1 MQQNC
6 DKGKEINPKTGRC
19 VKICKENQKRNQETG
34 KCEKSGCPEG
44 KIINPKTGRCINN
57 TGVKTPVID
66 HKVEII
72 KNLKIL
78 EEYETLNKQPFKARA
93 YNKVISSIELS
104 TDSHD
109 TFESFSN
116 IKGIGDKIK
125 DKIKEYFE
133 TGKMIAVENALKDKT
148 FSLKRNLSNLYGVGP
163 VKIIEIMKKVN
174 SFEELKANPEILND
188 KQKIGLKYY
197 DDMLQRIPMSEGKK
211 HYSIINKIFNKTYS
225 NIEFELVGSYR
236 RKNID
241 MGDIDILIKNRPD
254 LELKNLINELKSSNY
269 IIETLANGKNKFM
282 GLCKIAPALPARRI
296 DILIAD
302 PSYYYF
308 ALLYFTGSY
317 QFNIY
322 MRRIALQ
329 KKLSLTEYGF
339 KDKNKKIIDTT
350 ADIKTEKDI
359 FEYLEIPYVLPENRN
374 IKL

>member
-44 KIINPKTGRCINN
+44 KVINPKTGRCINDTN
-57 TGVKTPVID
+57 VKTPVID

-133 TGKMIAVENALKDKT
+133 TGKMIAVENALNDKT

-163 VKIIEIMKKVN
+163 VKIIELMKKVN
-174 SFEELKANPEILND
+174 SFEELKTKPELLND

-282 GLCKIAPALPARRI
+282 GLCKIAPELPARRI

-322 MRRIALQ
+322 MRRVALQ

-350 ADIKTEKDI
+350 ADIKSEKDI
-359 FEYLEIPYVLPENRN
+359 FEYLDIPYVLPENRN

>member
-34 KCEKSGCPEG
+34 KCEKDGCPDG
-44 KIINPKTGRCINN
+44 KVINPKTGRCINDVEIKKPKIN
-57 TGVKTPVID
+57 N
-66 HKVEII
+66 KVEII

-104 TDSHD
+104 TDNLD
-109 TFESFSN
+109 NIESFSN
-116 IKGIGDKIK
+116 IKGVGDKIK
-125 DKIKEYFE
+125 DKINEYFE
-133 TGKMIAVENALKDKT
+133 TGKMIAVENALNDKT
-148 FSLKRNLSNLYGVGP
+148 FSLKRKLSNLYGVGP
-163 VKIIEIMKKVN
+163 VKIVDIMKKVN
-174 SFEELKANPEILND
+174 SFEELRENPDILND

-197 DDMLQRIPMSEGKK
+197 DDMLQRIPMYEGKK

-241 MGDIDILIKNRPD
+241 MGDIDILIKNREE
-254 LELKNLINELKSSNY
+254 LELKNLINELKSSGY

-282 GLCKIAPALPARRI
+282 GLCKISPELPARRI

-339 KDKNKKIIDTT
+339 KDKNKKIIDTK
-350 ADIKTEKDI
+350 ADIKSEKDI
-359 FEYLEIPYVLPENRN
+359 FEYLDIPYVLPENRN

>member
-44 KIINPKTGRCINN
+44 KIINPKTGRCIND

-66 HKVEII
+66 HKGEII

-133 TGKMIAVENALKDKT
+133 TGKMIVVENALNDKT

-174 SFEELKANPEILND
+174 SFEELKTKPELLND

-211 HYSIINKIFNKTYS
+211 HYSIINKIFNKAMRNNNTRGLLSIYLCVS
-225 NIEFELVGSYR
+225 QVTLVLSY
-236 RKNID
+236 ID
-241 MGDIDILIKNRPD
+241 P
-254 LELKNLINELKSSNY
+254 
-269 IIETLANGKNKFM
+269 
-282 GLCKIAPALPARRI
+282 
-296 DILIAD
+296 
-302 PSYYYF
+302 
-308 ALLYFTGSY
+308 
-317 QFNIY
+317 
-322 MRRIALQ
+322 
-329 KKLSLTEYGF
+329 
-339 KDKNKKIIDTT
+339 
-350 ADIKTEKDI
+350 
-359 FEYLEIPYVLPENRN
+359 
-374 IKL
+374 